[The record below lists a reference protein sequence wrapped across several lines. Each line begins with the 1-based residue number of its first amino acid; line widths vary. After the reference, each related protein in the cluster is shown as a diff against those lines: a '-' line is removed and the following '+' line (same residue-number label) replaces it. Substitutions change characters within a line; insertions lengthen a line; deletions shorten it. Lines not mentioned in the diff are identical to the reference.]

1 MTRDKNCSTT
11 GSTSAVHLILIQT
24 YAYTYIQ
31 VHSAAMA
38 STFTDAVNAL
48 IALCDIISYNC

>member
-31 VHSAAMA
+31 VHSAVMA

-48 IALCDIISYNC
+48 IALSDTVSYSC